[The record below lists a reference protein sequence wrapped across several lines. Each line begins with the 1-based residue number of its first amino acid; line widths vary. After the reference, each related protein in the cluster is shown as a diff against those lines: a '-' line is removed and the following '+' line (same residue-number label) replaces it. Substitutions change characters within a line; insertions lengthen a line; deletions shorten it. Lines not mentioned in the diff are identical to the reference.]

1 MTQNTERVLIFGGS
15 GGIGSALARRLASKG
30 VSLTLVSRTEDRV
43 RTLAQELG
51 ADYLCADVTDS
62 VQVEN
67 VFAQTLEKG
76 PLRGV
81 AHLVGSIVLKPVHL
95 VSDEEWWRTL
105 SINLSSAFFVLRSAV
120 KALGAHGGSIVLMS
134 STAAQVG
141 LANHEAIA
149 AAKAG
154 VDGLVRAAAASHAAK
169 NIRVNAI
176 APGLVRTPL
185 SSKLLANPAAEKA
198 SLAMHPL
205 RRLGQPDDI
214 ASMIEFLLDPSNSWV
229 TGQIL
234 HIDGGLADLRVNHT
248 GVT

>member
-1 MTQNTERVLIFGGS
+1 
-15 GGIGSALARRLASKG
+15 
-30 VSLTLVSRTEDRV
+30 V
-43 RTLAQELG
+43 RTLSQELG
-51 ADYLCADVTDS
+51 AEYLCADVTDS
-62 VQVEN
+62 AQVEN

-76 PLRGV
+76 PLQGV
-81 AHLVGSIVLKPVHL
+81 AHLVGSIVLKPLHL

-120 KALGAHGGSIVLMS
+120 KALGVEGGSIVLMS

-154 VDGLVRAAAASHAAK
+154 VDGLVRAAAASQAAK

-198 SLAMHPL
+198 SIAMHPL
-205 RRLGQPDDI
+205 RRLGLPDDI

-229 TGQIL
+229 TGQIMRM
-234 HIDGGLADLRVNHT
+234 DGGLADLRVNHAN
-248 GVT
+248 

>member
-1 MTQNTERVLIFGGS
+1 
-15 GGIGSALARRLASKG
+15 
-30 VSLTLVSRTEDRV
+30 
-43 RTLAQELG
+43 
-51 ADYLCADVTDS
+51 
-62 VQVEN
+62 
-67 VFAQTLEKG
+67 
-76 PLRGV
+76 
-81 AHLVGSIVLKPVHL
+81 VHL